1 MSRLRTTDI
10 TEIVTDEEIE
20 DVWGNANFGGIS
32 KRDVLRH
39 GVLKVAGGFYQGY
52 TSSKILQELGLKKID
67 DNELTLKGRRYLYF
81 AWNTYDEDGV

>member
-1 MSRLRTTDI
+1 MNKLRTSDI
-10 TEIVTDEEIE
+10 KEIVTDEEVDE
-20 DVWGNANFGGIS
+20 VWGNANFGSLS

-52 TSSKILQELGLKKID
+52 TSTKILEELGLKKVD

-81 AWNTYDEDGV
+81 AWDEYGSEGV